1 MAWFSRMG
9 WLVRFIMLV
18 LGRFGFTGVG
28 FVVLW
33 LLWWFMV
40 VVLLTRGFMVFGL
53 GSGLGSGMWSLLG
66 FRQTWVIV
74 GVVVLVVGG
83 GCWLLLV
90 WGWVLLVVVLGF
102 LGVGLVVVV
111 VVVVIPRS
119 RFTVRVRFCSALVL
133 LNMSSMSFLTF
144 FPIGL
149 DFRFSCWFLWV

>member
-1 MAWFSRMG
+1 M
-9 WLVRFIMLV
+9 WLVLV
-18 LGRFGFTGVG
+18 MGRFGFTGVG
-28 FVVLW
+28 FVLLW
-33 LLWWFMV
+33 LLWWFIV
-40 VVLLTRGFMVFGL
+40 VVLLLTMGFVVLDL
-53 GSGLGSGMWSLLG
+53 GSGLGFGSWSLLG

-90 WGWVLLVVVLGF
+90 WGRVLLVVVLGF

-133 LNMSSMSFLTF
+133 LNMSSISFLTF

-149 DFRFSCWFLWV
+149 VFRFSCWFIWV